1 LRTHLRPGRSAPPE
15 RRWCAGGINAALNLL
30 GGQGLGKGRLQ
41 CIGDELGSARMRV
54 VNGGALK
61 PLVATRGAWGTLA
74 WLSTVAPPL
83 CEYLAEVA
91 GQRRHAL
98 AVFRQAA
105 EILTLAS
112 GHRITPQALKGRGY
126 RT

>member
-1 LRTHLRPGRSAPPE
+1 
-15 RRWCAGGINAALNLL
+15 
-30 GGQGLGKGRLQ
+30 
-41 CIGDELGSARMRV
+41 
-54 VNGGALK
+54 
-61 PLVATRGAWGTLA
+61 
-74 WLSTVAPPL
+74 VAPPL